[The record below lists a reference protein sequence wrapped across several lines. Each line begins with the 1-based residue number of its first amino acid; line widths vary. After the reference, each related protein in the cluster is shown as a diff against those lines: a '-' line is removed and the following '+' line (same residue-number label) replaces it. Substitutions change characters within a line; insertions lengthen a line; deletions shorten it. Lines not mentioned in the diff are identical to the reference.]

1 MVCATTSRQR
11 MMIATICN
19 TFANPC
25 NHLVTFPLVFAPL
38 WHICS
43 LAQPRPAQAKANGG
57 PLLRRLVFGA
67 FARSRNRAPPKQNP
81 IPAPRAKIANSGNAM
96 REVIAQKCDLA
107 SGIPQ
112 PDDNWLRP
120 LARSIGVTSF
130 LGIDSCLLLTKSA
143 LSFSGT
149 RPFQNSFGNSHSQLS
164 PPWSQARYTISSR
177 AYSSAISVPTTFQAS
192 GSPPHS

>member
-25 NHLVTFPLVFAPL
+25 NHLVTFPFVFAPL

-43 LAQPRPAQAKANGG
+43 LAQPRPTKQKPMAAHCYGGSFLAHLLARATAPNQAKADAG
-57 PLLRRLVFGA
+57 
-67 FARSRNRAPPKQNP
+67 
-81 IPAPRAKIANSGNAM
+81 PRAKIANSGNAM

-112 PDDNWLRP
+112 PDDNWLRS

-143 LSFSGT
+143 LSSSGT